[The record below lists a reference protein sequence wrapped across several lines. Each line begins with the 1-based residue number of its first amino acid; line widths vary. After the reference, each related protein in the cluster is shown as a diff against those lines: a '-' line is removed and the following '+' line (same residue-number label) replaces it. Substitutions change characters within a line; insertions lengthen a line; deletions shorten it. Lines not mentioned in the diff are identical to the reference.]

1 MSASSLQR
9 YAVILPA
16 HNEEPCLAAV
26 LTELKT
32 VLDPARFVFA
42 VGVNDSSDRTA
53 EVARAHGAIV
63 GETDARGYGHGCHV
77 AVAEIERRGVAVD
90 GFIFCAADG
99 ANDPRDMMVLA
110 ARHQEGAAMVLG
122 SRTAESAN
130 WTAMNMHYV
139 LANRAYGF
147 LVGMLTGRFF
157 TDLGPLRLIQ
167 RDLFHALRLSEWTY
181 GWTIEAQVRA
191 VLLGAT
197 IVEVPVRERPRL
209 AGEQKVGRVSWSR
222 TLSVGLHIAAAGVR
236 TRFSSRRAIP
246 VDPAPQS
253 VVARLAAP

>member
-1 MSASSLQR
+1 MSASSHKR

-26 LTELKT
+26 LTELQS
-32 VLDPARFVFA
+32 VLDPERFAFA

-53 EVARAHGAIV
+53 EIARAHGAIV
-63 GETDARGYGHGCHV
+63 GETEARGYGYGCQV
-77 AVAEIERRGVAVD
+77 GVEEIERRGIEVD
-90 GFIFCAADG
+90 GFVFCAADG
-99 ANDPRDMMVLA
+99 ANDPRDILVLA
-110 ARHQEGAAMVLG
+110 ARHQVGATMVLG

-147 LVGMLTGRFF
+147 LVGLLTGHFF

-167 RDLFHALRLSEWTY
+167 RDLFHAMRLREWTF

-191 VLLGAT
+191 VLLGAN

-209 AGEQKVGRVSWSR
+209 AGEQKVGRVSWQR
-222 TLSVGLHIAAAGVR
+222 TLSIGLRIAAAGVR
-236 TRFSSRRAIP
+236 SRFNSSQAVRAQP
-246 VDPAPQS
+246 VAVRLVAP
-253 VVARLAAP
+253 

>member
-1 MSASSLQR
+1 MFASSQKR

-26 LTELKT
+26 LRELRAA
-32 VLDPARFVFA
+32 LDPERFVFA

-53 EVARAHGAIV
+53 EIARAHGAIV
-63 GETDARGYGHGCHV
+63 AETEACGYGYGCQV
-77 AVAEIERRGVAVD
+77 AIEETERQGFAVD

-99 ANDPRDMMVLA
+99 ANDPRDILMLA
-110 ARHQEGAAMVLG
+110 ARHQEGAMMVLG

-147 LVGMLTGRFF
+147 LVGLLTGHFF
-157 TDLGPLRLIQ
+157 TDLGPLRLIE
-167 RDLFHALRLSEWTY
+167 RDLFHALNLREWTY
-181 GWTIEAQVRA
+181 GWTIEGQVRA

-209 AGEQKVGRVSWSR
+209 AGEQKVGRVSWMR
-222 TLSVGLHIAAAGVR
+222 TLSIGLRIAAAGVR
-236 TRFSSRRAIP
+236 SRFNWSQAVRTEP
-246 VDPAPQS
+246 V
-253 VVARLAAP
+253 VVRLAAR